1 MAKVDLSG
9 DEIISVDEPTTSE
22 DNSYTDD
29 FSSLQ
34 GLVKTRFIKAE
45 DSRLFDENR
54 WLRAYRN
61 YRGIY
66 GSDMTFTEK
75 EKSRVFVKI
84 TKTKVLAAFGQ
95 LIEVLFSSGKF
106 PIGVEP
112 TPIPDGIAEYA
123 RVKSDGEQTEET
135 AEAEAGNIVD
145 LYGFAGDGKEMTPGT
160 TRSDLLR
167 GLEEKYKNLDLAE
180 GASAESP
187 KTPQIEPAREAA
199 ANLEKL
205 INDQLE
211 ETAAIT
217 ILRHVLFEMVLL
229 GTGVLKGPFT
239 DEKVL
244 HSWDKD
250 PETGDSSYNP
260 KIKTVPKLEAVSI
273 WDFYPDP
280 DATSIEDCDYVIQRH
295 SFNRSQLREL
305 SGRPFF
311 RQDAIADCLKMGAN
325 YEVRGF
331 ETSLLDRE
339 NVDSLQKNRYEVY
352 EYWGTMDRLL
362 AEEAGLEFD
371 DDLEELDEVQIN
383 AWVCNGK
390 ILRLVFNPF
399 TPDRIPY
406 SICPYEINPYQ
417 FFGVGIP
424 ENMEDA
430 QMVMNGH
437 ARMAIDNLAL
447 AGNLVFDIDETQ
459 LVPGQDMSIYP
470 GKIFRRQS
478 GVTGTAINGLKFPN
492 TATENLQMFD
502 KFRQLADEST
512 GIPSY
517 SHGATGV
524 QSTTRT
530 AAGMSMLMGAAALSI
545 KTVVKNVDDYL
556 LKPLGDSLF
565 SWNMQFNSNIENIK
579 GDLEIK
585 ARGTSSLM
593 QKEVRSQRLMT
604 FMQTA
609 NNPNIAPFVRW
620 HSILREIAKSLDI
633 DPDQLINDPEN
644 AQIFAKIMGMTNGNQ
659 QTTGS
664 DQQQTNM
671 GDTQGVP
678 PGANP
683 ADATGAGGGN
693 IGTGNVPQP
702 GETDFSQE
710 IGMPRGP
717 VQNQQR

>member
-1 MAKVDLSG
+1 MADVNNPDDTVLG
-9 DEIISVDEPTTSE
+9 LDEPKE
-22 DNSYTDD
+22 KEGSYED

-34 GLVKTRFIKAE
+34 GLVKERFFKSE
-45 DSRLFDENR
+45 DARLFDESR

-66 GSDMTFTEK
+66 GSDMSFTEK

-95 LIEVLFSSGKF
+95 LIEVLFSTGKF

-112 TPIPDGIAEYA
+112 TTVPEGIPEYA
-123 RVKSDGEQTEET
+123 RVKQPNEPEEDNT
-135 AEAEAGNIVD
+135 VD
-145 LYGFAGDGKEMTPGT
+145 LYGYPGDGKEMAPGT
-160 TRSDLLR
+160 TTSDLLR
-167 GLEEKYKNLDLAE
+167 GLEKEYE
-180 GASAESP
+180 GVDFVEGPSP
-187 KTPQIEPAREAA
+187 VSPQIPQIEPAREAA
-199 ANLEKL
+199 ENLQKL
-205 INDQLE
+205 IHDQLE
-211 ETAAIT
+211 DTSAIT
-217 ILRHVLFEMVLL
+217 MLRHVLFEMVLL

-239 DEKVL
+239 HDKTIHRWETDE
-244 HSWDKD
+244 
-250 PETGDSSYNP
+250 ETGESMYNP
-260 KIKTVPKLEAVSI
+260 SAKSVPKLEAVSL

-295 SFNRSQLREL
+295 SLNRSQLRDL
-305 SGRPFF
+305 KNRPYF
-311 RQDAIADCLKMGAN
+311 RKGPIRDCLKMGAN

-339 NVDSLQKNRYEVY
+339 NVDDLKKERFEIY
-352 EYWGTMDRLL
+352 EYWGSMDKKL
-362 AEEAGLEFD
+362 AEEAGLELGD
-371 DDLEELDEVQIN
+371 DFEELDEVQIN
-383 AWVCNGK
+383 AWVCNGHV
-390 ILRLVFNPF
+390 LRLVLNPF
-399 TPDRIPY
+399 TPERIPFHV
-406 SICPYEINPYQ
+406 CPYEINPYQ

-492 TATENLQMFD
+492 TAPENLMMFD
-502 KFRQLADEST
+502 KFRQLADEAT

-545 KTVVKNVDDYL
+545 KTVVKNIDDYL
-556 LKPLGDSLF
+556 LKPLGDTLF
-565 SWNMQFNSNIENIK
+565 AWNMQFNYDVEPIK

-620 HSILREIAKSLDI
+620 HSILKEIAKSLDI

-644 AQIFAKIMGMTNGNQ
+644 AQLFAKIMGMTNGNQ
-659 QTTGS
+659 QAQ
-664 DQQQTNM
+664 DNNQQQGNM
-671 GDTQGVP
+671 GGPQGVP

-683 ADATGAGGGN
+683 ADPTGVGGGN
-693 IGTGNVPQP
+693 IGAGAVPQP
-702 GETDFSQE
+702 GEAEFSQE
-710 IGMPRGP
+710 TNIPRAAA
-717 VQNQQR
+717 REER